1 MHAVRKLSVW
11 YKIPIWFQNNV
22 CPNTLF
28 QKYKLNQLTTG
39 IHSCIGHVLRKYIY
53 REFLKDTTTETSHGK
68 VNSYFFQSLSWLYQ
82 LAYFVKC
89 KRTLL
94 ELNFYQPYPSSWR
107 EWILS
112 LGIFTGSRAVSLQLT
127 AKKCTKKRDGRR
139 WNWLTHVHKDWKN
152 ANSPFK
158 WRSRCRRVV
167 GT

>member
-1 MHAVRKLSVW
+1 MLIAKKSRLRILMWHFNNKSHDDYCLDHGLSGSFSKEMHAVRKLSVW
-11 YKIPIWFQNNV
+11 YKIPIWFQSNV

-39 IHSCIGHVLRKYIY
+39 IHSCIDHVLRKYIY
-53 REFLKDTTTETSHGK
+53 REFLKDATTETSHGK

-94 ELNFYQPYPSSWR
+94 KLNFYQPYPSSWR

-112 LGIFTGSRAVSLQLT
+112 LLVNFLHKT
-127 AKKCTKKRDGRR
+127 
-139 WNWLTHVHKDWKN
+139 WN
-152 ANSPFK
+152 
-158 WRSRCRRVV
+158 
-167 GT
+167 

>member
-1 MHAVRKLSVW
+1 MTKERQTWHFNNKTHDDYYHGLSGSSTKEMHAVRKLSVW

-28 QKYKLNQLTTG
+28 QKYKLNQLRTG

-94 ELNFYQPYPSSWR
+94 KLNFYQPYPSSCR

-112 LGIFTGSRAVSLQLT
+112 LLLNFLHKT
-127 AKKCTKKRDGRR
+127 
-139 WNWLTHVHKDWKN
+139 WN
-152 ANSPFK
+152 
-158 WRSRCRRVV
+158 
-167 GT
+167 